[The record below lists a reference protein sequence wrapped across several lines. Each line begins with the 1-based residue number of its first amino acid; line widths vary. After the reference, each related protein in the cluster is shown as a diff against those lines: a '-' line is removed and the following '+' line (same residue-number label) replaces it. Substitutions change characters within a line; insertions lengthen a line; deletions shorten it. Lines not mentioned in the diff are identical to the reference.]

1 MESDNEEIDAQEPLQ
16 PRMSL
21 FEEYGPKL
29 TERMKKKL
37 FAIQCEALKKL
48 TNWFSDI
55 ERKDQTAVVQ
65 MPTGSGKT
73 GIIACLPYVFG
84 SAVSKKKISLNL
96 KKPMLVIA
104 PGKVILDQLEK
115 NLKSSSSC
123 ECFLK
128 EREIITRSD
137 ADDALYSVQL
147 VQSSLD
153 LGELQY
159 SKNGNIIVSNAQK
172 FNPHPKPVTWRDLQ
186 DDMFSVVMVD
196 EAHHLPSRQWEQIIE
211 KFRQPSTKIIFF
223 TATPNRADGRQITTD
238 GALERFGPTYRLT
251 REKAI
256 EEGYI
261 REVEFNPIPLERP
274 TKYDPADIEKR
285 IHYATLVINEVVQ
298 LLGKKDKECPLPGGK
313 KHAALVIARDTTEAT
328 LLKEKAQKNHPDM
341 EDCIAE
347 VHSNVHKDIRKLV
360 LEALYN
366 GKVRILIIVSML
378 LEGFDY
384 PPISIA
390 AIVTRIHSCVK
401 FAQFVGRAQRVVR
414 QPQQEEGVKPEQE
427 KGVKAHIV
435 THDYFQQR
443 ERYEEY
449 TKPSIP
455 VDDDDK
461 RFISLDRDN
470 D

>member
-1 MESDNEEIDAQEPLQ
+1 MESDIEDIDAEEPLQ

-21 FEEYGPKL
+21 FEEYGPRL
-29 TERMKKKL
+29 TKRMKKKL
-37 FAIQCEALKKL
+37 FAIQNEALKKL
-48 TNWFSDI
+48 MHWFSDI
-55 ERKDQTAVVQ
+55 DRKDQTAVIQ

-73 GIIACLPYVFG
+73 GIIACLPYAFG
-84 SAVSKKKISLNL
+84 SAVARKKIASLNL
-96 KKPMLVIA
+96 KKPMLIIA

-115 NLKSSSSC
+115 NLKSSSTC

-128 EREIITRSD
+128 EREIIMSSD

-159 SKNGNIIVSNAQK
+159 SKNGNIVISNAQK
-172 FNPHPKPVTWRDLQ
+172 FNPHPKPTTWRDLP
-186 DDMFSVVMVD
+186 DDIFSVVMVD
-196 EAHHLPSRQWEQIIE
+196 EAHHLPSRQWEQIIR

-238 GALERFGPTYRLT
+238 GALERFGPTYSLT

-261 REVEFNPIPLERP
+261 REVEFKPIPLEIP
-274 TKYDPADIEKR
+274 TTRYDPADVDKR
-285 IHYATLVINEVVQ
+285 IHYAILVIDEVVR
-298 LLGKKDKECPLPGGK
+298 LLEKKDKEHPLPGKK
-313 KHAALVIARDTTEAT
+313 KHAALVITRDTTEAT
-328 LLKEKAQKNHPDM
+328 MLKEKAQKHHPHIQ
-341 EDCIAE
+341 DCIAE
-347 VHSNVHKDIRKLV
+347 VHSNVHKDIRKMV
-360 LEALYN
+360 LEELYD
-366 GKVRILIIVSML
+366 GKVRIVIIVSML

-414 QPQQEEGVKPEQE
+414 QPEQEERGI
-427 KGVKAHIV
+427 KAHIV

-449 TKPSIP
+449 IKPSIP

>member
-1 MESDNEEIDAQEPLQ
+1 MESDSEDIDAEEPLQ

-29 TERMKKKL
+29 TVRMKKKL
-37 FAIQCEALKKL
+37 FAIQYEALKKL
-48 TNWFSDI
+48 MHWFSDVD
-55 ERKDQTAVVQ
+55 RKDQTAVVQ

-73 GIIACLPYVFG
+73 GIIACIPYAFG
-84 SAVSKKKISLNL
+84 SAVAKKKISLNL
-96 KKPMLVIA
+96 KKPMLIIA
-104 PGKVILDQLEK
+104 PGKVILEQLEK
-115 NLKSSSSC
+115 NLKSSSTC

-128 EREIITRSD
+128 EREIITSTD

-153 LGELQY
+153 LGELNF
-159 SKNGNIIVSNAQK
+159 SKNGNIIISNAQK
-172 FNPHPKPVTWRDLQ
+172 FNPHPQPTTWRDLP

-196 EAHHLPSRQWEQIIE
+196 EAHHLPSRQWEQIIR
-211 KFRQPSTKIIFF
+211 KFRQPLTKIIFF

-238 GALERFGPTYRLT
+238 GALERFGPTYSLT

-261 REVEFNPIPLERP
+261 REVEFKPIPSEMP
-274 TKYDPADIEKR
+274 TIRYDPADVDKR
-285 IHYATLVINEVVQ
+285 IHYAIIVIDEVVQ
-298 LLGKKDKECPLPGGK
+298 LLEKKDNEHPLPGGK

-328 LLKEKAQKNHPDM
+328 MLKEKAQKNHPHIHNS
-341 EDCIAE
+341 IAE

-360 LEALYN
+360 LEELYD
-366 GKVRILIIVSML
+366 GKVRIVIIVSML

-401 FAQFVGRAQRVVR
+401 FAQFIGRAQRVVR
-414 QPQQEEGVKPEQE
+414 QPEQE
-427 KGVKAHIV
+427 KPGIKAHIV

-449 TKPSIP
+449 IIPSIP

>member
-1 MESDNEEIDAQEPLQ
+1 MESDIEEIDAEEPLQ

-29 TERMKKKL
+29 TQRMKKKL
-37 FAIQCEALKKL
+37 FAIQYEALRKL
-48 TNWFSDI
+48 MNWFSDV
-55 ERKDQTAVVQ
+55 ERKNQTAVVQ

-84 SAVSKKKISLNL
+84 SAVAKKKISLNL
-96 KKPMLVIA
+96 KKPMLIIA

-159 SKNGNIIVSNAQK
+159 TKNGNIIISNAQK
-172 FNPHPKPVTWRDLQ
+172 FNPHPKPTTWRDLP

-196 EAHHLPSRQWEQIIE
+196 EAHHLPSRQWEQIIR

-223 TATPNRADGRQITTD
+223 TATPDRADGQQITTD
-238 GALERFGPTYRLT
+238 GALERFGPTYSLS

-261 REVEFNPIPLERP
+261 REVEFKPIPLEQP
-274 TKYDPADIEKR
+274 TKYEPADTEKR
-285 IHYATLVINEVVQ
+285 LHYAILDINEVVR
-298 LLGKKDKECPLPGGK
+298 LLEEKDNKCPLPCGK
-313 KHAALVIARDTTEAT
+313 KHAA
-328 LLKEKAQKNHPDM
+328 
-341 EDCIAE
+341 
-347 VHSNVHKDIRKLV
+347 
-360 LEALYN
+360 
-366 GKVRILIIVSML
+366 
-378 LEGFDY
+378 
-384 PPISIA
+384 
-390 AIVTRIHSCVK
+390 
-401 FAQFVGRAQRVVR
+401 VG
-414 QPQQEEGVKPEQE
+414 
-427 KGVKAHIV
+427 HC
-435 THDYFQQR
+435 
-443 ERYEEY
+443 
-449 TKPSIP
+449 
-455 VDDDDK
+455 K
-461 RFISLDRDN
+461 RHH
-470 D
+470 